1 MLAFVSAFL
10 GALFLIIIIA
20 VQVVSSVYTD
30 NYVKHNVY
38 VQQSNFDQSIN
49 TLLINTNFNL
59 IKLFSNE
66 NISEIDKSNEN
77 SKNEVLIA
85 QYTELS
91 LSDELYDGVSL
102 YYNDSLIAETEKMTY
117 IEKKQRDLV
126 INSTE
131 NLVYIDT
138 VEHNGTNNLIFGKK
152 INDNYLGF
160 IHVKEQVVL
169 DFLSNILSSGYS
181 LLIANDN
188 HIVSDQKNELS
199 GSYLYESNT
208 FKTSNGRKY
217 SVKKINDVKSL
228 IIVEDMNNI
237 NSSFALSWKV
247 ASIIPYSE
255 LFYLLDVFRYILI
268 ATAIVMLSISI
279 VISIKASSSVA
290 KPIKNLVDKVDN
302 FNPEKPEEYVL
313 KNEVKKASTKDEI
326 YMLEESYDAMIERI
340 YELMEKN
347 IKDMDEKRRLEL
359 DSLQQQINPHFLYNT
374 LDAIAWMAKIKKE
387 PEIEKLVMSLAKFF
401 RISLHRGDTIIT
413 VGEEIELT
421 QHYLEIQEIRFPN
434 RFDITYDIDPN
445 VKNYKTLKL
454 LLQPVVENAIK
465 YGMQE
470 QSGTIVISVKKI
482 DENIVYSVKDNG
494 EGFDVPKD
502 MLFRPYGTMQENRS
516 GYGLFNINER
526 IRLEYGAGYGLKIY
540 SEKGKGTTVYITISI
555 KK

>member
-38 VQQSNFDQSIN
+38 MQQSNFDQSIN
-49 TLLINTNFNL
+49 TLLINTNSNL

-77 SKNEVLIA
+77 SKNKVLIA

-102 YYNDSLIAETEKMTY
+102 YHNDSLIAETEKMTY

-290 KPIKNLVDKVDN
+290 KPIKNLADKVDN

-313 KNEVKKASTKDEI
+313 KNEVKKVSTKDEI

-482 DENIVYSVKDNG
+482 DENIVYSVKDTG

-502 MLFRPYGTMQENRS
+502 MLSRPYGTMQENRS

-526 IRLEYGAGYGLKIY
+526 IRLEYGAEYGLKID
-540 SEKGKGTTVYITISI
+540 SEKGKGTTVYITIPI

>member
-38 VQQSNFDQSIN
+38 MQQSNFDQSIN
-49 TLLINTNFNL
+49 TLLINTNSNL

-102 YYNDSLIAETEKMTY
+102 YHNDSLIAETEKMTY

-290 KPIKNLVDKVDN
+290 KPIKNLADKVDN

-502 MLFRPYGTMQENRS
+502 MLSRPYGTMQENRS

-526 IRLEYGAGYGLKIY
+526 IRLEYGAGYGLKID
-540 SEKGKGTTVYITISI
+540 SEKGKGTIVYITIPI

>member
-1 MLAFVSAFL
+1 
-10 GALFLIIIIA
+10 
-20 VQVVSSVYTD
+20 
-30 NYVKHNVY
+30 
-38 VQQSNFDQSIN
+38 
-49 TLLINTNFNL
+49 
-59 IKLFSNE
+59 
-66 NISEIDKSNEN
+66 
-77 SKNEVLIA
+77 
-85 QYTELS
+85 
-91 LSDELYDGVSL
+91 
-102 YYNDSLIAETEKMTY
+102 
-117 IEKKQRDLV
+117 
-126 INSTE
+126 
-131 NLVYIDT
+131 
-138 VEHNGTNNLIFGKK
+138 
-152 INDNYLGF
+152 
-160 IHVKEQVVL
+160 
-169 DFLSNILSSGYS
+169 
-181 LLIANDN
+181 
-188 HIVSDQKNELS
+188 
-199 GSYLYESNT
+199 
-208 FKTSNGRKY
+208 
-217 SVKKINDVKSL
+217 
-228 IIVEDMNNI
+228 
-237 NSSFALSWKV
+237 
-247 ASIIPYSE
+247 
-255 LFYLLDVFRYILI
+255 
-268 ATAIVMLSISI
+268 MLSISI

-290 KPIKNLVDKVDN
+290 KPIKNLADKVDN

-502 MLFRPYGTMQENRS
+502 MLSRPYGT
-516 GYGLFNINER
+516 I
-526 IRLEYGAGYGLKIY
+526 
-540 SEKGKGTTVYITISI
+540 
-555 KK
+555 

>member
-66 NISEIDKSNEN
+66 NISEIDKSNES

-290 KPIKNLVDKVDN
+290 KPIKNLADKVDN

-313 KNEVKKASTKDEI
+313 KNEVKKTSTKDEI

-502 MLFRPYGTMQENRS
+502 MLSRPYGTMQENRS

-526 IRLEYGAGYGLKIY
+526 IRLEYGTGYGLKID
-540 SEKGKGTTVYITISI
+540 SEKGKGTTVYITIPI

>member
-49 TLLINTNFNL
+49 TLLINTNSNL

-117 IEKKQRDLV
+117 IEKKQRNLV

-160 IHVKEQVVL
+160 IYVKEQVVL
-169 DFLSNILSSGYS
+169 EFLSNILSSGYS

-199 GSYLYESNT
+199 GSYLFESNT

-237 NSSFALSWKV
+237 NSSFSLSWKV

-290 KPIKNLVDKVDN
+290 KPIKNLADKVDN

-502 MLFRPYGTMQENRS
+502 MLSRPYGTMQENRS

-526 IRLEYGAGYGLKIY
+526 IRLEYGAGYGLKID
-540 SEKGKGTTVYITISI
+540 SEKGKETTVYITIPI

>member
-1 MLAFVSAFL
+1 M
-10 GALFLIIIIA
+10 
-20 VQVVSSVYTD
+20 
-30 NYVKHNVY
+30 
-38 VQQSNFDQSIN
+38 
-49 TLLINTNFNL
+49 
-59 IKLFSNE
+59 
-66 NISEIDKSNEN
+66 
-77 SKNEVLIA
+77 
-85 QYTELS
+85 
-91 LSDELYDGVSL
+91 
-102 YYNDSLIAETEKMTY
+102 
-117 IEKKQRDLV
+117 
-126 INSTE
+126 
-131 NLVYIDT
+131 
-138 VEHNGTNNLIFGKK
+138 IFGKK
-152 INDNYLGF
+152 INDNYLSF

-290 KPIKNLVDKVDN
+290 KPIKNLADKVDN

-313 KNEVKKASTKDEI
+313 KNEVKKTSTKDEI

-502 MLFRPYGTMQENRS
+502 MLSRPYGTMQENRS
-516 GYGLFNINER
+516 GYGIHR
-526 IRLEYGAGYGLKIY
+526 TRVT
-540 SEKGKGTTVYITISI
+540 GKEDFDYRSGWQYRQRDGSSSRYL
-555 KK
+555 

>member
-38 VQQSNFDQSIN
+38 MQQSNFDQSIN
-49 TLLINTNFNL
+49 TLLINTNSNL

-102 YYNDSLIAETEKMTY
+102 YHNDSLIAETEKMTY

-290 KPIKNLVDKVDN
+290 KPIKNLADKVDN

-502 MLFRPYGTMQENRS
+502 MLSRPYGTMQENRS

-526 IRLEYGAGYGLKIY
+526 IRLEYGAGYGLKID
-540 SEKGKGTTVYITISI
+540 SEKGNGTTVYITIPI

>member
-152 INDNYLGF
+152 INDNYLVF

-290 KPIKNLVDKVDN
+290 KPIKNLADKVDN

-326 YMLEESYDAMIERI
+326 YMLEESYDAMIKRI

-502 MLFRPYGTMQENRS
+502 MLSRPYGTMQENRS

-526 IRLEYGAGYGLKIY
+526 IRLEYGAGYGLKID
-540 SEKGKGTTVYITISI
+540 SEKGKRTTVYITIPI

>member
-38 VQQSNFDQSIN
+38 MQQSNFDQSIN
-49 TLLINTNFNL
+49 TLLINTNSNL

-237 NSSFALSWKV
+237 NSSFALSWKI

-290 KPIKNLVDKVDN
+290 KPIKNLADKVDN

-313 KNEVKKASTKDEI
+313 KNEVKKTSTKDEI

-502 MLFRPYGTMQENRS
+502 MLSRPYGTMQENRS

-540 SEKGKGTTVYITISI
+540 SEKGKGTTVYITIPI

>member
-49 TLLINTNFNL
+49 TLLINTNSNL

-169 DFLSNILSSGYS
+169 DF
-181 LLIANDN
+181 
-188 HIVSDQKNELS
+188 
-199 GSYLYESNT
+199 
-208 FKTSNGRKY
+208 
-217 SVKKINDVKSL
+217 
-228 IIVEDMNNI
+228 
-237 NSSFALSWKV
+237 
-247 ASIIPYSE
+247 
-255 LFYLLDVFRYILI
+255 
-268 ATAIVMLSISI
+268 
-279 VISIKASSSVA
+279 
-290 KPIKNLVDKVDN
+290 
-302 FNPEKPEEYVL
+302 
-313 KNEVKKASTKDEI
+313 
-326 YMLEESYDAMIERI
+326 
-340 YELMEKN
+340 
-347 IKDMDEKRRLEL
+347 
-359 DSLQQQINPHFLYNT
+359 
-374 LDAIAWMAKIKKE
+374 
-387 PEIEKLVMSLAKFF
+387 
-401 RISLHRGDTIIT
+401 
-413 VGEEIELT
+413 
-421 QHYLEIQEIRFPN
+421 
-434 RFDITYDIDPN
+434 
-445 VKNYKTLKL
+445 
-454 LLQPVVENAIK
+454 
-465 YGMQE
+465 
-470 QSGTIVISVKKI
+470 
-482 DENIVYSVKDNG
+482 
-494 EGFDVPKD
+494 
-502 MLFRPYGTMQENRS
+502 
-516 GYGLFNINER
+516 
-526 IRLEYGAGYGLKIY
+526 
-540 SEKGKGTTVYITISI
+540 
-555 KK
+555 

>member
-38 VQQSNFDQSIN
+38 MQQSNFDQSIN
-49 TLLINTNFNL
+49 TLLINTNSNL

-237 NSSFALSWKV
+237 NSSFSLSWKV

-290 KPIKNLVDKVDN
+290 KPIKNLADKVDN

-313 KNEVKKASTKDEI
+313 KNEVKKVSTKDEI

-502 MLFRPYGTMQENRS
+502 MLSRPYGTMQENRS

-526 IRLEYGAGYGLKIY
+526 IRLEYGAGYGLKID
-540 SEKGKGTTVYITISI
+540 SEKGKGTIVYITIPI

>member
-38 VQQSNFDQSIN
+38 MQQSNFDQSIN
-49 TLLINTNFNL
+49 TLLINTNSNL

-66 NISEIDKSNEN
+66 NISEINKSNEN

-152 INDNYLGF
+152 INGNYLGF

-290 KPIKNLVDKVDN
+290 KPIKNLADKVDN

-502 MLFRPYGTMQENRS
+502 MLSRPYGTMQENRS

-526 IRLEYGAGYGLKIY
+526 IRLEYGAGYGLKID
-540 SEKGKGTTVYITISI
+540 SEKGNGTTVYITIPI

>member
-102 YYNDSLIAETEKMTY
+102 YHNDSLIAETEKMTY

-290 KPIKNLVDKVDN
+290 KPIKNLADKVDN

-502 MLFRPYGTMQENRS
+502 MLSRPYGTMQENRS

-526 IRLEYGAGYGLKIY
+526 IRLEYGAGYGLKID
-540 SEKGKGTTVYITISI
+540 SEKGKGTIVYITIPI

>member
-152 INDNYLGF
+152 INDNYLVF

-290 KPIKNLVDKVDN
+290 KPIKNLADKVDN

-502 MLFRPYGTMQENRS
+502 MLSRPYGTMQENRS

-526 IRLEYGAGYGLKIY
+526 IRLEYGAGYGLKID
-540 SEKGKGTTVYITISI
+540 SEKGKETTVYITIPI

>member
-290 KPIKNLVDKVDN
+290 KPIKNLADKVDN

-502 MLFRPYGTMQENRS
+502 MLSRPYGTMQENRS

-526 IRLEYGAGYGLKIY
+526 IRLEYGAGYGLKID
-540 SEKGKGTTVYITISI
+540 SEKGKGTIVYITIPI

>member
-38 VQQSNFDQSIN
+38 MQQSNFDQSIN
-49 TLLINTNFNL
+49 TLLINTNSNL

-66 NISEIDKSNEN
+66 NISEINKSNEN

-85 QYTELS
+85 QYTKLS

-290 KPIKNLVDKVDN
+290 KPIKNLADKVDN

-502 MLFRPYGTMQENRS
+502 MLSRPYGTMQENRS

-526 IRLEYGAGYGLKIY
+526 IRLEYGAGYGLKID
-540 SEKGKGTTVYITISI
+540 SEKGKGTTVYITIPI

>member
-49 TLLINTNFNL
+49 TLLINTNSNL

-290 KPIKNLVDKVDN
+290 KPIKNLADKVDN

-502 MLFRPYGTMQENRS
+502 MLSRPYGTMQENRS

-526 IRLEYGAGYGLKIY
+526 IRLEYGAVYGLKID
-540 SEKGKGTTVYITISI
+540 SEKGKGTTVYITIPI

>member
-181 LLIANDN
+181 LLIGNDN

-268 ATAIVMLSISI
+268 ATAIVILSISI

-290 KPIKNLVDKVDN
+290 KPIKNLADKVDN

-502 MLFRPYGTMQENRS
+502 MLSRPYGTMQENRS

-526 IRLEYGAGYGLKIY
+526 IRLEYGAGYGLKIG
-540 SEKGKGTTVYITISI
+540 SEKGKRTTVYITIPI

>member
-49 TLLINTNFNL
+49 TLLINTNSNL

-102 YYNDSLIAETEKMTY
+102 YYNDSLISETEKMTY

-290 KPIKNLVDKVDN
+290 KPIKNLADKVDN

-313 KNEVKKASTKDEI
+313 KNEVKKVSTKDEI

-482 DENIVYSVKDNG
+482 DENIVYSVKDTG

-502 MLFRPYGTMQENRS
+502 MLSRPYGTMQENRS

-526 IRLEYGAGYGLKIY
+526 IRLEYGLKID
-540 SEKGKGTTVYITISI
+540 SEKGKGTTVYITIPI

>member
-66 NISEIDKSNEN
+66 NISEIDKSNES

-117 IEKKQRDLV
+117 IEKKQRNLV

-199 GSYLYESNT
+199 GSYLFESNT

-290 KPIKNLVDKVDN
+290 KPIKNLADKVDN

-313 KNEVKKASTKDEI
+313 KNEVKKTSTKDEI

-502 MLFRPYGTMQENRS
+502 MLSRPYGTMQENRS

-526 IRLEYGAGYGLKIY
+526 IRLEYGVGYGLKID
-540 SEKGKGTTVYITISI
+540 SEKGKGTTVYITIPI

>member
-38 VQQSNFDQSIN
+38 MQQSNFDQSIN
-49 TLLINTNFNL
+49 TLLINTNSNL

-102 YYNDSLIAETEKMTY
+102 YHNDSLIAETEKMTY

-152 INDNYLGF
+152 MNDNYLGF

-290 KPIKNLVDKVDN
+290 KPIKNLADKVDN

-502 MLFRPYGTMQENRS
+502 MLSRPYGTMQENRS

-526 IRLEYGAGYGLKIY
+526 IRLEYGAGYGLKID
-540 SEKGKGTTVYITISI
+540 SEKGNGTTVYITIPI

>member
-290 KPIKNLVDKVDN
+290 KPIKNLADKVDN

-313 KNEVKKASTKDEI
+313 KNEVKKGSTKDEI

-502 MLFRPYGTMQENRS
+502 MLSRPYGTMQENRS

-526 IRLEYGAGYGLKIY
+526 IRLEYGAGYGLKID
-540 SEKGKGTTVYITISI
+540 SEKGKETTVYITIPI

>member
-38 VQQSNFDQSIN
+38 MQQSNFDQSIN
-49 TLLINTNFNL
+49 TLLINTNSNL

-102 YYNDSLIAETEKMTY
+102 YHNDSLIAETEKMTY

-188 HIVSDQKNELS
+188 HIVSDQKSELS

-290 KPIKNLVDKVDN
+290 KPIKNLADKVDN

-313 KNEVKKASTKDEI
+313 KNEVKKVSTKDEI

-387 PEIEKLVMSLAKFF
+387 LEIEKLVMSLAKFF

-502 MLFRPYGTMQENRS
+502 MLSRPYGTMQENRS

-526 IRLEYGAGYGLKIY
+526 IRLEYGAGYGLKID
-540 SEKGKGTTVYITISI
+540 SEKGKGTIVYITIPI

>member
-290 KPIKNLVDKVDN
+290 KPIKNLADKVDN

-482 DENIVYSVKDNG
+482 DENIVYSVKDTG

-502 MLFRPYGTMQENRS
+502 MLSRPYGTMQENRS

-526 IRLEYGAGYGLKIY
+526 IRLEYGAGYGLKID
-540 SEKGKGTTVYITISI
+540 SEKGKGNTVYITIPI